1 MMKQCALLLLA
12 CAVYAH
18 AAPLEPG
25 MKPGSCQDAVALG
38 AAGQALD
45 KINKDRTKGY
55 VFGLHRLSNVNQM
68 EHGETGVV
76 FYLTMDVLETNCHV
90 LSRKNAKDCEVP
102 KAENTP
108 VYGQCKAVIYM
119 NRVHRVVR
127 LYNYNCVVRPAAAA
141 TVAKRCPDCPFAVSM
156 DNQEVLKTATLS
168 MEKFNKDSGL
178 ANHFAILNIT
188 RARSSMGM
196 ATFYFA
202 EFTIQETTCA
212 NTTDPSAASK
222 CPLMDCE
229 FAHKGHCKGSHSH
242 GKGGEEFVQVNC
254 EVFENENSMN
264 EKAAHL
270 LGGETDHSHT
280 HQAGEHGR
288 DHTHNASGTH
298 DHTKDHKHDGARVH
312 GHKDGA
318 HSHEKGAAGGHDKGA
333 AGGHD
338 KGAAGGHDHA
348 HAHSHDL
355 GHAHSHDQAHS
366 QDHVHAHHAKAHNH
380 STDTGPHQHHIYKHN
395 GEGHTHEHDH
405 ELALDHD
412 HKHAHL
418 HEHEHHHHHHEH
430 PHQTES
436 RHQPQGTVTVLP
448 ALGLPMTLP
457 SFPDQ
462 PVGKQGATLPVVQ
475 DPKIPGMRQ
484 PTILPFPTT
493 VSAQCPAAV
502 KDEDKFVKELF
513 AEDPL
518 FKAAA

>member
-12 CAVYAH
+12 CVYAH
-18 AAPLEPG
+18 AVPLEAG
-25 MKPGSCQDAVALG
+25 TKPGSCQDAVALG

-45 KINKDRTKGY
+45 KINKDRTEGY

-76 FYLTMDVLETNCHV
+76 FYLTMDVLETDCHV
-90 LSRKNAKDCEVP
+90 VSKKNAKDCVVP

-141 TVAKRCPDCPFAVSM
+141 KVAKQCPDCPSAM
-156 DNQEVLKTATLS
+156 PKDHQEILKTATLS

-188 RARSSMGM
+188 RARTSMGM

-242 GKGGEEFVQVNC
+242 GMEGQEVVTVNC
-254 EVFENENSMN
+254 EVFENENSKK

-280 HQAGEHGR
+280 LQSGKHGK
-288 DHTHNASGTH
+288 DHTHDASGAH
-298 DHTKDHKHDGARVH
+298 DHAHDHDHDHTKDHAHNHAHNHTKDHKHDGAH
-312 GHKDGA
+312 DHKDGA
-318 HSHEKGAAGGHDKGA
+318 HGRSHGDR
-333 AGGHD
+333 
-338 KGAAGGHDHA
+338 AAGGHDHA
-348 HAHSHDL
+348 
-355 GHAHSHDQAHS
+355 
-366 QDHVHAHHAKAHNH
+366 HAHHAKAHNH
-380 STDTGPHQHHIYKHN
+380 STDTGPHQHHNYKHD

-430 PHQTES
+430 PHGTKS
-436 RHQPQGTVTVLP
+436 THPPQGTVTVLP

-457 SFPDQ
+457 SFPEQ
-462 PVGKQGATLPVVQ
+462 PVGKKGATLPMVQ
-475 DPKIPGMRQ
+475 DPNIPGMSQ

-493 VSAQCPAAV
+493 VSAQCPLEV
-502 KDEDKFVKELF
+502 KDEDNFVKELF